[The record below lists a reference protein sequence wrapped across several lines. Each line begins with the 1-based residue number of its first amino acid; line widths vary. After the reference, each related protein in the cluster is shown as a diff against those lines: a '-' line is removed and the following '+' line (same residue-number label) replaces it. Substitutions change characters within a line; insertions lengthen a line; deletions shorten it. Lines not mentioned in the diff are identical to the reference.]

1 MRIKLQIRIAIL
13 HLMLYIRRSKNISS
27 ETLEKL
33 SAMIADP
40 NVLLSHQHWPCS
52 QFSREMDDNR
62 NRKTFSKD
70 INRNIV
76 FA

>member
-1 MRIKLQIRIAIL
+1 
-13 HLMLYIRRSKNISS
+13 MLYIRRSKNISS

-52 QFSREMDDNR
+52 QFSREKEDGNR
-62 NRKTFSKD
+62 NRKTFFKD
-70 INRNIV
+70 INRKIV

>member
-52 QFSREMDDNR
+52 QFSREKDGNR
-62 NRKTFSKD
+62 NRKTFYKD
-70 INRNIV
+70 INHKIV